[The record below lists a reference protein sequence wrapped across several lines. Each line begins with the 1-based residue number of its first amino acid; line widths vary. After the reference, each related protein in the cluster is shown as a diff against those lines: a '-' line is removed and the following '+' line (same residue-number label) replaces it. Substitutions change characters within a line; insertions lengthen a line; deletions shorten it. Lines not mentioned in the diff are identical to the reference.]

1 MVSALDESVLNVTIA
16 LTEKNL
22 INDTVIVF
30 TTDNGGAAG
39 HMELNLASNYPLK
52 GGKFTVWEGGIRA
65 VGFVYSD
72 LISNAGNLTYNS
84 FATLLNLKRQLHS
97 ILQFFEMACLL
108 FIEFVF

>member
-1 MVSALDESVLNVTIA
+1 MVAALDESVLNITIA
-16 LTEKNL
+16 LTEKKL

-39 HMELNLASNYPLK
+39 HMELNIASNYPLK

-72 LISNAGNLTYNS
+72 LISYSGNLLS
-84 FATLLNLKRQLHS
+84 F
-97 ILQFFEMACLL
+97 
-108 FIEFVF
+108 FVCTNFLSFKFTNVVIFLCRW

>member
-1 MVSALDESVLNVTIA
+1 MVTALDESVLNITIA

-39 HMELNLASNYPLK
+39 HMELNTASNYPLK

-72 LISNAGNLTYNS
+72 SISYSG
-84 FATLLNLKRQLHS
+84 
-97 ILQFFEMACLL
+97 EL
-108 FIEFVF
+108 FIDCS

>member
-1 MVSALDESVLNVTIA
+1 MVTALDESVLNITIA
-16 LTEKNL
+16 LTDKNL

-39 HMELNLASNYPLK
+39 HMELNIASNYPLK

-72 LISNAGNLTYNS
+72 LISNSGTS
-84 FATLLNLKRQLHS
+84 WFKHT
-97 ILQFFEMACLL
+97 
-108 FIEFVF
+108 FVSCF